1 MFDMKPI
8 CKTCSKPKTLQRT
21 GVTQYWL
28 CVPCHKAS
36 APLEPEYRAVETF
49 PRGPSNEQ
57 TLLTELKKFKDFV
70 AKNHPEVVEEYDK
83 S

>member
-1 MFDMKPI
+1 MSELQTYFE
-8 CKTCSKPKTLQRT
+8 CGRCGFRGSGSHTC
-21 GVTQYWL
+21 TQ
-28 CVPCHKAS
+28 VP
-36 APLEPEYRAVETF
+36 PF